1 MSPAKDKTVILG
13 AGVTGLAAGL
23 SSGLTVYEAS
33 NYPGGICGSYYMM
46 RGNNERLLTGND
58 NTYRFEYGGGH
69 WIFGGDPSILRFIK
83 SLSPTKSYNRK
94 SGIFFADK
102 HLYVPYPLQYNL
114 SYLDKTTSLKAQQEM
129 SCNDHS
135 SVRTMADWYGQCFG
149 KTLTELFFGPFHELY
164 TAGLWK
170 TIAPQ
175 DAYKSPLDL
184 KLVAAGTSDTAPT
197 VGYNTSF
204 IYPINGLDSLATAMK
219 HQAHI
224 EFESQVERIDLANKK
239 IHFTQSKSIS
249 YENIISTLP
258 LNKMLNI
265 TGLDVGEESDPYT
278 SVLVLNIGA
287 KPDSNC
293 PKDHWIYTPHSRSGF
308 YRVGFYSNVDKSFLP
323 SRDKNLVSIYVEKAY
338 IGGKQPSAE
347 ATRRFISDAI
357 EELGSCGWI
366 KEIQV
371 IDATWIEVAY
381 TWSFPG
387 SRWKDTAIKQLEKYS
402 VFQIGR
408 YGRWIFQGIAD
419 SIKDGLSV
427 GANFKSIS

>member
-46 RGNNERLLTGND
+46 RSNNERLLTGND

-69 WIFGGDPSILRFIK
+69 WIFGGDPSILHFIHT
-83 SLSPTKSYNRK
+83 LSPTRSYTRK
-94 SGIFFADK
+94 SSIFFADK
-102 HLYVPYPLQYNL
+102 RLYVPYPLQYNL
-114 SYLDKTTSLKAQQEM
+114 SYLDKTTSLKALKEM
-129 SCNDHS
+129 SCNPRL
-135 SVRTMADWYGQCFG
+135 SVSTMADWHGQCFG

-164 TAGLWK
+164 TAGLWN

-184 KLVAAGTSDTAPT
+184 KLVIAGTFDKTPA
-197 VGYNTSF
+197 VGYNKSF
-204 IYPINGLDSLATAMK
+204 IYPINGLNSLATAMK
-219 HQAHI
+219 HRAHI
-224 EFESQVERIDLANKK
+224 EFESRVERIDLANKK
-239 IHFTQSKSIS
+239 IYFTQSKSIA
-249 YENIISTLP
+249 YDTIISTLP

-287 KPDSNC
+287 KPDSAC
-293 PKDHWIYTPHSRSGF
+293 PNDHWIYIPHSRSGF
-308 YRVGFYSNVDKSFLP
+308 HRVGFYSNVDKSFLP
-323 SRDKNLVSIYVEKAY
+323 SCDESLVSIYVEKAY
-338 IGGKQPSAE
+338 AGGKQPSAE
-347 ATRRFISDAI
+347 AIQQFISDAI
-357 EELGSCGWI
+357 EELGSWGWI
-366 KEIQV
+366 KEVQV

-381 TWSFPG
+381 TWSFPD

-419 SIKDGLSV
+419 SIKDGLLF
-427 GANFKSIS
+427 GASLKPF